1 MGLSDSIVTSTAV
14 SPEVKRTTVP
24 SAELLA
30 EAMPGG
36 KVAEIADVE
45 EAGPAGVVHPAAANT
60 IAADPVMRSFR
71 RIVFLLLGCSSQV
84 RPAVN
89 GTIA

>member
-1 MGLSDSIVTSTAV
+1 MSSFRGSWLIFSLPANSSTDNVSGSIERKSRVVGLSDSIVTSTAV

-45 EAGPAGVVHPAAANT
+45 EAGPAGVVHPAAAN
-60 IAADPVMRSFR
+60 
-71 RIVFLLLGCSSQV
+71 
-84 RPAVN
+84 
-89 GTIA
+89 